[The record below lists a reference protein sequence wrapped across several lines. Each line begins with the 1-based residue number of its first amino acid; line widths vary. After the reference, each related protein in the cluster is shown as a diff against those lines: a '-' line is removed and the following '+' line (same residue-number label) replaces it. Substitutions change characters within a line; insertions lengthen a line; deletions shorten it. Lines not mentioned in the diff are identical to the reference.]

1 MSVKAATRQAEILK
15 EVQDTALDM
24 WMQNGRSRGGFVF
37 LINGTAFEGVA

>member
-24 WMQNGRSRGGFVF
+24 WMQNGRSRGFVF